1 MNLRNYFV
9 FLLMLCFMTSVA
21 CVPEQTQFDDNA
33 NSEYVPD
40 DGNEDDKPDEPNPD
54 DPKPDPGYQ
63 LTEDDKKINL
73 QLFDIINLDYPG
85 LQTVKE
91 EYSQKHYANAANAL
105 MDYFRN
111 RTNVTNPE
119 LNLTTDFLYTEQQS
133 IADQALEHRFA
144 VKASNWYESVNGS
157 SYTYWDFDDANG
169 KINWGFEPEGAGTE
183 YYQKH
188 WHAWFTYLGRAYN
201 IKREEKYFNSWKEVY
216 SDWLEN
222 FPCPD
227 NISAYG
233 NRSWHQLSVAT
244 RIASQ
249 LELFEYFKSSPNFTG
264 EWLSI
269 FLVEFYKAVQFSR
282 KNPYYSE
289 TSNIRFAQQTAQAKT
304 GILFPEFKEADAWLR
319 ESGNDFSNQIND
331 QFYSDGVY
339 FELAF
344 NYQLGVM
351 DNYRSTYVLA
361 NANNRLDAFSS
372 DFNKKLRNAAKFMMN
387 IIWPDY
393 TWECFNDTF
402 AQTKSVLLRN
412 MRNYS
417 QMFPDDAELKW
428 SGTDGAEG
436 TKPTSTVIS
445 FPDGGYHVLRTG
457 WDTKSTMLILK
468 NNWNPGNQWHANMDN
483 GTIALWSKGRNFMPD
498 AGVYTYGG
506 ENGLDNARKEFQKT
520 CNHNTL
526 TRNLANIPE
535 NHSKGKCLLTQSQAK
550 ADVVVTENPSYA
562 DLTHRRAIYLVDKTF
577 YVIVDEAYGNA
588 AGVTLNLSFHLC
600 EDTAGGKGANV
611 VKIDDSSSSYVY
623 GAHTEFADGNNMTY
637 RTFSETTEGYK
648 AENGLS
654 DYSLKLDTKVA
665 RKYYRVNVNKK
676 SASDVVR
683 FITVIHPS
691 SDASVAAEFKTAYD
705 SKSSSVKVTVNGT
718 SYDLSYSL

>member
-1 MNLRNYFV
+1 MKRSAI
-9 FLLMLCFMTSVA
+9 FLLLAIMGVVSCI
-21 CVPEQTQFDDNA
+21 PEETQFSDDK
-33 NSEYVPD
+33 NSEYVPPK
-40 DGNEDDKPDEPNPD
+40 EEEPTPDPNPN
-54 DPKPDPGYQ
+54 PNPPDPGYQ
-63 LTEDDKKINL
+63 LTEEDKKINL
-73 QLFDIINLDYPG
+73 QLFEIFNLDYPG
-85 LQTVKE
+85 LETVKSE
-91 EYSQKHYANAANAL
+91 FSQQHYANAANAL
-105 MDYFRN
+105 LAYFRT
-111 RTNVTNPE
+111 RTNVSNPE
-119 LNLTTDFLYTEQQS
+119 LNLTNDFLYAEQQS

-157 SYTYWDFDDANG
+157 SYTYYDFDDANG
-169 KINWGFEPEGAGTE
+169 KINWGFEAPGAGTE

-188 WHAWFTYLGRAYN
+188 WHAWFTYLGRAFN
-201 IKREEKYFNSWKEVY
+201 ISRDEKYFDSWKEVY
-216 SDWLEN
+216 SDWLQN

-244 RIASQ
+244 RIGSQ
-249 LELFEYFKSSPNFTG
+249 VELFEYFKHSTHFTG
-264 EWLSI
+264 EWLST
-269 FLVEFYKAVQFSR
+269 FFVEFYKAVVFSR

-289 TSNIRFAQQTAQAKT
+289 TSNIRFAQQTAQAKV
-304 GILFPEFKEADAWLR
+304 GILFPEFKEADQWLR
-319 ESGNDFSNQIND
+319 ESGNDFSNQIKE

-372 DFNKKLRNAAKFMMN
+372 DFNQKLRNAARFMMT

-402 AQTKSVLLRN
+402 AQTKNVLLRN

-428 SGTDGAEG
+428 MGTDGAEG

-445 FPDGGYHVLRTG
+445 FPNGGYHVLRNG
-457 WDTKSTMLILK
+457 WDTSSTMLILK

-498 AGVYTYGG
+498 AGVFTYGG
-506 ENGLDNARKEFQKT
+506 DNGNDAKRVEFQKT

-526 TRNLANIPE
+526 TMNLANIPE
-535 NHSKGKCLLTQSQAK
+535 NYSKGKTLLTQSQAK
-550 ADVVVTENPSYA
+550 ADVVVTENQSYA
-562 DLTHRRAIYLVDKTF
+562 DLTHRRAIYMVDKTF
-577 YVIVDEAYGNA
+577 YVIVDEAYGDA
-588 AGVTLNLSFHLC
+588 AGKTLNLSFHLC
-600 EDTAGGKGANV
+600 EDTAGGKGVDV
-611 VKIDDSSSSYVY
+611 VKIDDASSSYIY
-623 GAHTEFADGNNMTY
+623 GAHTEFANNNNMMFK
-637 RTFSETTEGYK
+637 TFSETTEGYK
-648 AENGLS
+648 AENGKS
-654 DYSLKLDTKVA
+654 YYSTKLDTEVA
-665 RKYYRVNVNKK
+665 RKYYRINVTKK

-691 SDASVAAEFKTAYD
+691 KDATIDAEFKAAYNA
-705 SKSSSVKVTVNGT
+705 KSSSVKVTVNGT
-718 SYDLSYSL
+718 AYDLSYSL